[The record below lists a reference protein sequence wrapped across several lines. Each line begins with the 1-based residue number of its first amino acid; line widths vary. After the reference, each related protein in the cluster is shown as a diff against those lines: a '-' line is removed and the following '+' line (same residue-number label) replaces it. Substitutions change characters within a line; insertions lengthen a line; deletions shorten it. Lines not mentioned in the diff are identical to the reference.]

1 MGIVEENAFLTDLQK
16 ILITLRAIF
25 KSVNVVVLYDIDM
38 MTNKQAFDLS
48 LKCPFTMLVSG
59 PSGCGKSTFVRELIG
74 PDKDIFSKPLGRV
87 VWFLSLI
94 HI

>member
-1 MGIVEENAFLTDLQK
+1 MKKMHFLTDLQK

-59 PSGCGKSTFVRELIG
+59 PSGCGKLTFVRELIAVSYTHLTL
-74 PDKDIFSKPLGRV
+74 PTTPYV
-87 VWFLSLI
+87 
-94 HI
+94 